1 MLYYDII
8 SVREVT
14 DADKTTV
21 SKDFIICDYWY
32 FLYKDL
38 KFQPDHYVA
47 SVRIRSFSGPSFP
60 ACRLNMERYKISL
73 HIKSKYGK
81 TWTGKTPNMGTFHA
95 VDVCNGYHDVL
106 MMFMNLSDIS
116 ILNIHGVDY
125 LVLLAES
132 TRVRS

>member
-21 SKDFIICDYWY
+21 SKDFIICDYCY
-32 FLYKDL
+32 FLYNDL
-38 KFQPDHYVA
+38 QFQPDHYVA

-116 ILNIHGVDY
+116 ILNIKGSNY
-125 LVLLAES
+125 YSIISFISEM
-132 TRVRS
+132 RP

>member
-32 FLYKDL
+32 FLYKGL
-38 KFQPDHYVA
+38 KFQPDHYVT
-47 SVRIRSFSGPSFP
+47 SVRIRSFSGPSFR
-60 ACRLNMERYKISL
+60 ACRLNMERYKVSL
-73 HIKSKYGK
+73 RIKSKYGK

-106 MMFMNLSDIS
+106 MMSMNLSDIS
-116 ILNIHGVDY
+116 ILKIHSVDY
-125 LVLLAES
+125 RCIIS
-132 TRVRS
+132 